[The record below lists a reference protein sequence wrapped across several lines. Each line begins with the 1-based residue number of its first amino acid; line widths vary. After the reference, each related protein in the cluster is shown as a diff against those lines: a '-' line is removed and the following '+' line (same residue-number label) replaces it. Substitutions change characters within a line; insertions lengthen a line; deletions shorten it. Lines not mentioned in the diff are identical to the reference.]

1 MLFLLIIPSV
11 SDHKP
16 LIVFIV
22 RKLPQ
27 MNHFCYQK
35 KKKNMKDGI
44 GINVLNKRKKFV
56 ITINFE
62 ILNEEIGNEELSIDC
77 VIEKVY

>member
-1 MLFLLIIPSV
+1 VLFLLIIPSV

-16 LIVFIV
+16 LIDFIV
-22 RKLPQ
+22 RKLQ
-27 MNHFCYQK
+27 HMNHFCYQK

>member
-1 MLFLLIIPSV
+1 
-11 SDHKP
+11 
-16 LIVFIV
+16 
-22 RKLPQ
+22 
-27 MNHFCYQK
+27 
-35 KKKNMKDGI
+35 MKDGI